1 MSTERFHDLSEDIIE
16 YFNNLEKNMS
26 LPVDLRYVYQADDKQ
41 KALLKIAKIADR
53 YSCLLKAE
61 LLISFN
67 ESYFDA
73 FDDEARNILIEQELA
88 LIEFDLDKGS
98 IKMGKP
104 NFVTSTGVLDKYGQD
119 AVKRANLSTSLYQ
132 QQIADKE
139 KEEKQNKPKKNKY

>member
-26 LPVDLRYVYQADDKQ
+26 LPIDLRYVYQADDKQ
-41 KALLKIAKIADR
+41 KCLIKIAKIADR
-53 YSCLLKAE
+53 YSLLLKAE

-88 LIEFDLDKGS
+88 LLEFDLDKGS
-98 IKMGKP
+98 IKIGKP
-104 NFVTSTGVLDKYGQD
+104 NFITSTGVLDKYGQD
-119 AVKRANLSTSLYQ
+119 AVKRANLSTTLYQ
-132 QQIADKE
+132 QQQADKE
-139 KEEKQNKPKKNKY
+139 NEEKQNKPKKNKY